1 MALGAKMTVL
11 KIGDKIAYSAKVGKY
26 DHEVRLGVITG
37 IVEDEDPRHDDKTV
51 ASKSYFPDRYD
62 AKIEVDWAFPN
73 MRPTTVKSAKA
84 VVIKSW

>member
-1 MALGAKMTVL
+1 MALDAKKTVL

-26 DHEVRLGVITG
+26 NHEVRLGIITG

-51 ASKSYFPDRYD
+51 ANNTYFPDRYD
-62 AKIEVDWAFPN
+62 AKIEVEWAFPN
-73 MRPTTVKSAKA
+73 MKATTVKSDKA